1 MRLLALDTGPLVAFV
16 DRREAL
22 HHWTRR
28 VFESAPRPFVTCEAV
43 LAEACFLLR
52 GQRGGA
58 EAVMGLV
65 ESGFIA
71 ATFSLGKEAGA
82 VNKLMVRYG
91 NVPMSLADACL
102 VRISELREDACVLT
116 FDTDFAIYRRHGR
129 QEIPLLM
136 PESLS

>member
-1 MRLLALDTGPLVAFV
+1 MRLLALDTGPLVAFL

-22 HHWTRR
+22 HHWIRR
-28 VFESAPRPFVTCEAV
+28 IFESTSGPLVTCEAV

-52 GQRGGA
+52 GQRGGS
-58 EAVMGLV
+58 EAVLGLV

-71 ATFSLGKEAGA
+71 PTFSLSEEAGA
-82 VNKLMVRYG
+82 VNKLMARYR

-102 VRISELREDACVLT
+102 VRISELRDDVCILT